1 MRRSTVRAL
10 AALAVTGAVLGV
22 APAAMAWGSV
32 AYTNASCWRWVL
44 TDNGRF
50 GGDGGN
56 YTPIPGVG
64 GDRVNF
70 YIRVDAYLKHGAYTN
85 NVDFVR
91 GEGSGT
97 TDPRKDHNGVV
108 GDRTWYVYA
117 YGQDAPG
124 HTATQIINSCTIT

>member
-10 AALAVTGAVLGV
+10 AALAVTGAVFGG
-22 APAAMAWGSV
+22 APAAMAWGQIAS
-32 AYTNASCWRWVL
+32 TTASCWRWVL

-50 GGDGGN
+50 GGDGTN
-56 YTPIPGVG
+56 ITPVNG
-64 GDRVNF
+64 GDLEF

-91 GEGSGT
+91 GEGTGWTS
-97 TDPRKDHNGVV
+97 PRKNHNGVV

-124 HTATQIINSCTIT
+124 NTATQKINSCTIT